1 MKALMFSGGKDS
13 MACLYLYRDDPD
25 VVVVHVDTGAE
36 FPHMP
41 GYIRDTVGRLGMRL
55 HVAAPATPCD
65 KWQGEEG
72 GFPADVVP
80 WKYTPE
86 MAWTVPSIN
95 RTRVI
100 PVMTCCW
107 RNLWAPSI
115 HAVKELGASAVIR
128 GSKSCDH
135 KVGVPDG
142 FTDEDGITYL
152 SPLWNWS
159 ENEVLS
165 YLDSVG
171 AVLPPQ
177 YAEGGDSLDCWCCTA
192 HMDIGGPARYAY
204 LRRHYPD
211 LYTRAKANLDG
222 VRGAI
227 AEALSTTMMEV

>member
-1 MKALMFSGGKDS
+1 MLTALFFSGGKDS
-13 MACLYLYRDDPD
+13 LACLYLYRDDPD
-25 VVVVHVDTGAE
+25 VVVVHVDTGSA
-36 FPHMP
+36 FPHMAD
-41 GYIRDTVGRLGMRL
+41 YVRDTVSGLGMRL
-55 HVAAPATPCD
+55 HIARPETPCD
-65 KWQGEEG
+65 QWQAEN

-86 MAWTVPSIN
+86 MAWTVPGIGPA
-95 RTRVI
+95 RVV
-100 PVMTCCW
+100 PVVTCCQ
-107 RNLWAPSI
+107 RNLWAPSMQ
-115 HAVKELGASAVIR
+115 AVKDLGASIVIR
-128 GSKSCDH
+128 GSKACDH

-142 FTDEDGITYL
+142 YGENGVAFV

-177 YAEGGDSLDCWCCTA
+177 YEEGGDSLDCWNCTA
-192 HMDIGGPARYAY
+192 HMDIGGPARFAY
-204 LRRHYPD
+204 LRRHYPH
-211 LYTRAKANLDG
+211 LYKIAKSNLDT

>member
-1 MKALMFSGGKDS
+1 LIKVLFFSGGKDS
-13 MACLYLYRDDPD
+13 LACLYLYRNDPD
-25 VVVVHVDTGAE
+25 VVVVYVDTGAA

-41 GYIRDTVGRLGMRL
+41 GYICETVERLGMRL
-55 HVAAPATPCD
+55 FVARPDTPCAQ
-65 KWQGEEG
+65 WQAEN

-86 MAWTVPSIN
+86 MAWTVPGIGP
-95 RTRVI
+95 TRVI
-100 PVMTCCW
+100 PVMTCCQ
-107 RNLWAPSI
+107 RNLWGPSMQ
-115 HAVKELGASAVIR
+115 AVKDLEASVVIR
-128 GSKSCDH
+128 GSKACDH

-142 FTDEDGITYL
+142 YVENGVTFV

-177 YAEGGDSLDCWCCTA
+177 YEEGGDSLDCWNCTA
-192 HMDIGGPARYAY
+192 HMDIGGPGRFAY
-204 LRRHYPD
+204 LKRHYPD
-211 LYTRAKANLDG
+211 LYKIAKSNLDT

-227 AEALSTTMMEV
+227 AEALSATMMEV